1 MKYFIILCLAL
12 ASVLSQA
19 SILSDKQEC
28 QYSSHAS
35 SAFDATD
42 RSYSN
47 ICRDAVVKSTLPSC
61 NIGTSSSKGSKA
73 QQKAS
78 SLGVQ

>member
-1 MKYFIILCLAL
+1 MKYFIVLFLAL

-28 QYSSHAS
+28 EFSSHAH

-47 ICRDAVVKSTLPSC
+47 ICGDGIVKSTLPSC
-61 NIGTSSSKGSKA
+61 NVVASDSKGSKA
-73 QQKAS
+73 SKGKSGQ
-78 SLGVQ
+78 GVQ

>member
-1 MKYFIILCLAL
+1 MKHFFILFLAL

-28 QYSSHAS
+28 EFSSHAH

-47 ICRDAVVKSTLPSC
+47 ICGDGIVKSTLPSC
-61 NIGTSSSKGSKA
+61 NVVASGSKKS
-73 QQKAS
+73 KAS
-78 SLGVQ
+78 KEQSGQGVQ

>member
-1 MKYFIILCLAL
+1 MRYFIVLFLVLCAV
-12 ASVLSQA
+12 SSQA

-28 QYSSHAS
+28 RYSSHAH

-47 ICRDAVVKSTLPSC
+47 ICGDAVVKSTLPSC
-61 NIGTSSSKGSKA
+61 NVVAGDSKRSKA
-73 QQKAS
+73 LQKKS
-78 SLGVQ
+78 SQGVQ

>member
-1 MKYFIILCLAL
+1 MKYFIILFLTL

-28 QYSSHAS
+28 EFSSHAH

-47 ICRDAVVKSTLPSC
+47 ICGDGIVKSTLPSC
-61 NIGTSSSKGSKA
+61 NVVAGDSKGV
-73 QQKAS
+73 KAS
-78 SLGVQ
+78 KEQSGQGVQ

>member
-1 MKYFIILCLAL
+1 MKYFLILFLAL

-28 QYSSHAS
+28 AFSPHAH

-47 ICRDAVVKSTLPSC
+47 ICGDTIVKTTLSSC
-61 NIGTSSSKGSKA
+61 NAVAVDSKRSKA
-73 QQKAS
+73 KGKS
-78 SLGVQ
+78 SRGVK